1 MFYTLTYV
9 LMSLG
14 AFGIVLLLSRAGFE
28 AESLDDYKGLSR
40 RHPWFAF
47 LMLLM
52 MFSLAGVP
60 PTVGF
65 YSKLSILQALVQVGH
80 GATAVYAMLMSVIG
94 AFYYLRVVKLMY
106 FDAPTDQAALQAP
119 LDMRVLLSVN
129 GVAILALGVAP
140 SSLMNWC
147 MSVMTSLVGGG

>member
-1 MFYTLTYV
+1 
-9 LMSLG
+9 
-14 AFGIVLLLSRAGFE
+14 
-28 AESLDDYKGLSR
+28 
-40 RHPWFAF
+40 
-47 LMLLM
+47 
-52 MFSLAGVP
+52 
-60 PTVGF
+60 
-65 YSKLSILQALVQVGH
+65 
-80 GATAVYAMLMSVIG
+80 MLMSVIG